1 MKCITG
7 HLAHAPPHRRFEQF
21 LHTPPA
27 TPSSGS
33 LRRSSPPSWRSG
45 PFMPSA
51 PRVGRSG
58 GLWGRVSIE
67 RALPKSPAAHTRT
80 TRSRSVRSRVGFFLY
95 VFNLFNVHH
104 SRTPTGRGSISLIN
118 LARDEQVPSGL
129 TRAPFVF
136 RRSRRRGV
144 REPARHFAGDWRFR
158 LTRRSLFTKR
168 RDGVLSIHPSHLGAG

>member
-1 MKCITG
+1 
-7 HLAHAPPHRRFEQF
+7 
-21 LHTPPA
+21 
-27 TPSSGS
+27 
-33 LRRSSPPSWRSG
+33 
-45 PFMPSA
+45 MPSA

-67 RALPKSPAAHTRT
+67 RALPKSPAART
-80 TRSRSVRSRVGFFLY
+80 HDAFAICPLQSGVFPY

-118 LARDEQVPSGL
+118 LACDEQVPNGL

-136 RRSRRRGV
+136 QRSRRRGV